1 MLTKYT
7 LLFLFC
13 FLVCFVVVFA
23 LTPHVIIIFFQ
34 RVSSLNATVFD
45 GPQLRKLTEGISA
58 LLEIMCD
65 VVDSAE
71 VGGVES
77 MFIKHQLESLVGVES
92 LQSKGQKYID
102 GLVQDCSISSALAM
116 EILQYCTKLSIC
128 GRVVPLPRVF
138 QTYI

>member
-1 MLTKYT
+1 MLTKRS
-7 LLFLFC
+7 L
-13 FLVCFVVVFA
+13 VFA
-23 LTPHVIIIFFQ
+23 LTPHVIIIFYFQ

-77 MFIKHQLESLVGVES
+77 MFIKHQLESLVGVRVYSRKGGNIS
-92 LQSKGQKYID
+92 L
-102 GLVQDCSISSALAM
+102 A
-116 EILQYCTKLSIC
+116 
-128 GRVVPLPRVF
+128 
-138 QTYI
+138 